1 MAWHRAGMSAA
12 SFHEVISEHLAL
24 RERNKR
30 LDRQMPLDEYRE
42 QVGGGSMILSPRMP
56 SPDEPETGAVVSAR
70 EETWLDHS
78 SFWDATGERPFPEID
93 WGDD

>member
-1 MAWHRAGMSAA
+1 MSAA

-42 QVGGGSMILSPRMP
+42 QVGGGSMSVPSTAP
-56 SPDEPETGAVVSAR
+56 SPDEPETETVVSAR
-70 EETWLDHS
+70 PADAWLDHS

>member
-1 MAWHRAGMSAA
+1 MSAA

-30 LDRQMPLDEYRE
+30 LERLMPLDEYRG
-42 QVGGGSMILSPRMP
+42 QVGGAMTRVYSSTP
-56 SPDEPETGAVVSAR
+56 SQDDFDTETVVNTR
-70 EETWLDHS
+70 QEHWLDPD
-78 SFWDATGERPFPEID
+78 SFWDASRERPMPEFD